1 MRALGVQRCNR
12 ISHLDTQIITDMHTD
27 RQTNTYKPS
36 FPRIR
41 RLWIYDLLVLSPVPI
56 VLKLSGSFG
65 GHYQSTNLS
74 SLFCS
79 IYLICP
85 RKCHLIF
92 VHYSI
97 GRSFISILIDWI
109 LFFYYSGILIR
120 LILVERKK
128 FIQLFDDSMSS
139 FSIEERIKFSRDH
152 ASQRPLKLCKNS
164 FAYF

>member
-1 MRALGVQRCNR
+1 MDLR
-12 ISHLDTQIITDMHTD
+12 
-27 RQTNTYKPS
+27 S
-36 FPRIR
+36 FS
-41 RLWIYDLLVLSPVPI
+41 LSPVSI
-56 VLKLSGSFG
+56 VLKLSGFFG
-65 GHYQSTNLS
+65 GHYQSTNRS

-97 GRSFISILIDWI
+97 GCSSISILIEFS
-109 LFFYYSGILIR
+109 FFYYSGILIR

-139 FSIEERIKFSRDH
+139 FSIEQRIKLVIKRVND
-152 ASQRPLKLCKNS
+152 R
-164 FAYF
+164 